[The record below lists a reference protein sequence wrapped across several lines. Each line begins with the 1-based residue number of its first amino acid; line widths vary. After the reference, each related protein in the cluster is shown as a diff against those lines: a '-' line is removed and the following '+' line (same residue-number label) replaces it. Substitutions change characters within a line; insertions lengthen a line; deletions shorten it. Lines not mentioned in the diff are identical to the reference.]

1 MLDSALKFSSILT
14 NRKYFNRFFF
24 HVKVNFDQHNFAI
37 RRNLADDKSD
47 WLHHS
52 KTIKEVLDGLRNK
65 KTNVLIA
72 TSVVEEGVDVE
83 ACAFVISFDNIK
95 STKAYVQMKGRGEE
109 IVPYF
114 CDEQ

>member
-1 MLDSALKFSSILT
+1 MT
-14 NRKYFNRFFF
+14 EN
-24 HVKVNFDQHNFAI
+24 
-37 RRNLADDKSD
+37 KSD

-95 STKAYVQMKGRGEE
+95 STKAYVQMKGRGKK
-109 IVPYF
+109 IVLCFY
-114 CDEQ
+114 DE